1 VDDAGEA
8 DGARHRNDAGEARAM
23 STAAAPR
30 PILIVA
36 PLTAELAG
44 VRARLAGPRRLP
56 LARDHRLARR
66 LRPLAGSL
74 GGVQV
79 VVAATGDGP
88 AAAAAGLAALIAA
101 VRPRRLLVVG
111 VAGGLTPA
119 LPAGAL
125 VAARRVVP
133 ATGAPPALQ
142 PDRPWLAQALA
153 AGALPGTVL
162 AAERILVDTTAK
174 RQALQQLAQAAGTP
188 PGAAAGSDAASAT
201 AMDSDALVRGMVPGA
216 GAPPGGGT
224 REQGAPAA
232 AVVVDLESAAYA
244 RQAAARA
251 LPYLVIR
258 AVLDAAEETLPLDFE
273 ACRTGAG
280 GGVSNLRVVLRALAR
295 PAVFGELWRLRHR
308 VREAAD
314 RLGAVAERLMP
325 AVIAARPAGARPQPA
340 PGLPASG
347 AAGTAAAPNKG
358 SSEPYLLH
366 QSTPSEPHV
375 AGRRRA

>member
-1 VDDAGEA
+1 
-8 DGARHRNDAGEARAM
+8 M

-30 PILIVA
+30 PILILA

-44 VRARLAGPRRLP
+44 VRARLADSRRLP

-88 AAAAAGLAALIAA
+88 VAAAAGLAALIAA

-133 ATGAPPALQ
+133 ASGAPPALQ

-174 RQALQQLAQAAGTP
+174 QQALHQLGQA
-188 PGAAAGSDAASAT
+188 
-201 AMDSDALVRGMVPGA
+201 A

-224 REQGAPAA
+224 PEQGAPAA

-325 AVIAARPAGARPQPA
+325 AVTAARPAAARPQPA
-340 PGLPASG
+340 PGLPVSG
-347 AAGTAAAPNKG
+347 AAGAAAAPKG

-366 QSTPSEPHV
+366 QSTPSELHA